1 MEKFICI
8 LVLSLL
14 STAPTHAQNPTPK
27 PLQWGLEAELVQPF
41 IPTVSILHLLA
52 TRRVTPDHDRLRGDA
67 LLGMYIRP
75 NVAHDVVEKINE
87 YMVVLGY
94 RQYLWK
100 GLHVEVRAN
109 AGYAWGTRNLI
120 DERDYETPTL
130 FWEANLGYRVYLT
143 PGTTRLYLAPQV
155 GALGNIVGDIGPR
168 GGKPDNFFNAN
179 LALGVNF

>member
-1 MEKFICI
+1 MQKFIII
-8 LVLSLL
+8 LLL
-14 STAPTHAQNPTPK
+14 GLLGSVQSHAQDTAPS
-27 PLQWGLEAELVQPF
+27 PLRWGLEAELVQPF
-41 IPTVSILHLLA
+41 LPTIGILHLLA
-52 TRRVTPDHDRLRGDA
+52 TRQVTHDDSKLHGDA
-67 LLGMYIRP
+67 LVGMYIRP

-87 YMVVLGY
+87 YMLVLGY

-120 DERDYETPTL
+120 DGKDYETPTL
-130 FWEANLGYRVYLT
+130 FWEANLGYRFQLT
-143 PGTTRLYLAPQV
+143 PGARRLYLAPQV

-179 LALGVNF
+179 LALGINF